1 MMKWLRKTNA
11 EKAVMRSRKY
21 VSLLLMLQGIICGS
35 PGLSRAAAGDQGSF
49 MVTGHLHRKDV
60 EAGVKQ
66 PFLDKAIPFINGT
79 DVDFLV
85 LTGDLI
91 FGYTGAQRSPGEL
104 LQRQYDNVLRMVFNR
119 IRHRIYSLAGNHD
132 TGYEPHP
139 FSVELFEKKINPL
152 RFSFRHRG
160 SLFLFLSLY
169 EPFPHVEMATPTFRF
184 QRIWDN
190 YDTAASHD
198 LLDTLRGEL
207 DGVYDHIFIFV
218 HISPVSDYPIGYY
231 WSTFLVPLLAHVR
244 QDVHIFSTDHF
255 ARRAQKAT
263 CAVRYHNIRFY
274 SYANFPR
281 GGYLVHFDDHH
292 VEVELLQGEDFI
304 PSPMEEVD
312 YQPATRLS
320 LLRTYCS
327 FRLIEPVQRQMHDYY
342 EQLLR
347 YLMKYMEG
355 YFSKQ

>member
-1 MMKWLRKTNA
+1 MTWLNKTNPA
-11 EKAVMRSRKY
+11 KAGMRIVTLCFLLVVM
-21 VSLLLMLQGIICGS
+21 QGIICAFPSGS
-35 PGLSRAAAGDQGSF
+35 RGEDVEQGRF

-60 EAGVKQ
+60 AVGIKQ
-66 PFLDKAIPFINGT
+66 PFLDKAIPFINRA
-79 DVDFLV
+79 DIDFLV
-85 LTGDLI
+85 LTGDLV
-91 FGYTGAQRSPGEL
+91 FGYTGAQRSSLEL
-104 LQRQYDNVLRMVFNR
+104 IQRQYDNVLRTVFNS

-139 FSVELFEKKINPL
+139 FSVELFEKNINPL
-152 RFSFRHRG
+152 HFSFQHRG

-184 QRIWDN
+184 KRIWDN
-190 YDTAASHD
+190 YDTAASRE
-198 LLDTLRGEL
+198 LLDTLRREL
-207 DGVYDHIFIFV
+207 EGPYDHVFIFV

-231 WSTFLVPLLAHVR
+231 WSHFLVPLLAALR

-255 ARRAQKAT
+255 ARLAQKVT
-263 CAVRYHNIRFY
+263 CVVRHHNIRFY

-281 GGYLVHFDDHH
+281 AGYLVHFDDHH
-292 VEVELLQGEDFI
+292 VGVEMLQGEDFI

-312 YQPATRLS
+312 YQTATRLS

-327 FRLIEPVQRQMHDYY
+327 FRLIEPVKGQAHYYY
-342 EQLLR
+342 EQMLR
-347 YLMKYMEG
+347 QLMKYVEV